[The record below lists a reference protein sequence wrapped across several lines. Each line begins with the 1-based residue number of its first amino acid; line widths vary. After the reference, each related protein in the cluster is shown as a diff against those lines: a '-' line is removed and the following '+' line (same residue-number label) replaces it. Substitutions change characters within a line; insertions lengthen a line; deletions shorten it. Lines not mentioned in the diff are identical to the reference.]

1 MLPLDIDDVAA
12 AADVAATSAHIA
24 DADVDGPALFCLARL
39 NYFCRC
45 PNLLSKNSVML
56 TIHQATKC

>member
-24 DADVDGPALFCLARL
+24 DADVHGAALFCLARL
-39 NYFCRC
+39 SYFCRF
-45 PNLLSKNSVML
+45 PNPLSKNSVTL
-56 TIHQATKC
+56 IHQATKC